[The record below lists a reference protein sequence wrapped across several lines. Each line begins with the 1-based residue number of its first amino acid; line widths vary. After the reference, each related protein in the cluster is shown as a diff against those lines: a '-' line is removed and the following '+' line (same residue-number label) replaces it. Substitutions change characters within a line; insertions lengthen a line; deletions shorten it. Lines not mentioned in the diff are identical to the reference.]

1 MKPILLIFLLTT
13 FKLFSQNSKKNEL
26 LIPYRDG
33 NLWGLCDTLGI
44 VKAKPFISGLEKF
57 AVDSDFMGKYVI
69 KKKNKISIINQ
80 YKKTLL
86 PETDL
91 DSLELSNFSNNI
103 LVYKSNKV
111 GLLRDFKNFIP
122 IEYDNIFPTLNQSYT
137 VRKDGKVGLIN
148 NNGKLVIPILYSQ
161 IGRPRKENDD
171 KNKFDW
177 VAFFDDSKIDNYV
190 DEKILGDKKVIQGYT
205 VYESE
210 ENQEKINEKYEK
222 RKREYNRIESK
233 YGKIVSFSDG
243 YAIIKNEKK
252 YVVYVTKNDGI
263 VLENDDIIEDFYS
276 NYGKKTF
283 LVRNN
288 NKFGLIDETGKV
300 LLDSIYDKIKY
311 QFGGICFIEKDNKK
325 GLFIL
330 NSTYKQVEPKY
341 KKIEILESIPVKERW
356 QFGIFEVTTM
366 NDKKGFLG
374 ENGVEYFK
382 N

>member
-1 MKPILLIFLLTT
+1 MKPIFLIFLLTT
-13 FKLFSQNSKKNEL
+13 FKLFSQNPKKNEP

-44 VKAKPFISGLEKF
+44 VKVKPFISGLEKF
-57 AVDSDFMGKYVI
+57 AIDSDFMGKYVI

-80 YKKTLL
+80 YKKILL

-91 DSLELSNFSNNI
+91 DSLELSNSSNEI

-111 GLLRDFKNFIP
+111 GLLKDFKNFIS
-122 IEYDNIFPTLNQSYT
+122 IEYDDIIPTINQSYS

-148 NNGKLVIPILYSQ
+148 TNGKLVIPIRYSQ

-177 VAFFDDSKIDNYV
+177 VAFYDDSKIDNYV
-190 DEKILGDKKVIQGYT
+190 DQKILGDKKVIQGYT

-210 ENQEKINEKYEK
+210 ETQEEINEKYEK

-252 YVVYVTKNDGI
+252 YFVYSTKNDGI
-263 VLENDDIIEDFYS
+263 VLENDVIIDGFYS

-356 QFGIFEVTTM
+356 QFGIFEITTM